1 HAAVAP
7 GTGAIPARVGVGN
20 VIADR
25 AEDDLVFYFLNRG
38 DQRIRLLRAC
48 AQKMKREALSGFG
61 SDARQLLKLVDE
73 FGDWF
78 CVVEHRF
85 ITVVVCVVYSSRPI
99 VSSVMPRSPNLE
111 PSLPFNDSSAFR
123 EASLTA

>member
-1 HAAVAP
+1 ARGAGAV
-7 GTGAIPARVGVGN
+7 TARVGVGD

-25 AEDDLVFYFLNRG
+25 AKDDLVFYFLNRG
-38 DQRIRLLRAC
+38 DQRIRLLGAC

-61 SDARQLLKLVDE
+61 SNARQLLKLVDE

-85 ITVVVCVVYSSRPI
+85 VTVVLCAVYSRRPI
-99 VSSVMPRSPNLE
+99 VSSVIPRSPNFE
-111 PSLPFNDSSAFR
+111 P
-123 EASLTA
+123 